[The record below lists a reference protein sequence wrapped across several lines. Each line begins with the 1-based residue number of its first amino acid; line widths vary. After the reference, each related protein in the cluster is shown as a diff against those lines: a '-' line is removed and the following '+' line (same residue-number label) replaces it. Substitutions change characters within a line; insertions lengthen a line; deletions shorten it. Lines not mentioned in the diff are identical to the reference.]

1 MHDRI
6 RAMADRNPRSKL
18 RSMKRQYFF
27 MTFFLAFGLFLLV
40 YLPMEILFTIFECG
54 PYVRIGFIAALFFAD
69 YLTVN
74 YLVNHLWKDKW
85 KREVPE
91 LLDVIKAPEP
101 AYVMDEETA
110 RKLEE
115 TARIETKKKSGGFL
129 AHLYRS
135 LSPSDDAEEM
145 PAFEPKPLVAIE
157 AKEEKQ
163 VPSRLKKRR
172 EKEAAENPENQTQKD
187 VSKPEPAD
195 HETAGEEKPVPS
207 RVKKHEDPEKLQKKE
222 NPDRKDDSESKPDQK
237 HSKKAKKHRKKKQE
251 QKPKKV
257 EETPKPARETVPAK
271 AETEGGSWMT
281 PLDEMKTE
289 ELETAVEN
297 ALRQGY
303 NPTSNERNK

>member
-1 MHDRI
+1 
-6 RAMADRNPRSKL
+6 MADRNPRSKL
-18 RSMKRQYFF
+18 RTMKRQYFF
-27 MTFFLAFGLFLLV
+27 MTFFLAFGLFLVV

-54 PYVRIGFIAALFFAD
+54 PYVRLGLIAALFFAD

-74 YLVNHLWKDKW
+74 YLVNHLWNDKW

-91 LLDVIKAPEP
+91 LLDEIKAPEP

-110 RKLEE
+110 KKLEE
-115 TARIETKKKSGGFL
+115 TAKIEKKKKNSGFL

-145 PAFEPKPLVAIE
+145 PTTAPESAEVHP
-157 AKEEKQ
+157 
-163 VPSRLKKRR
+163 
-172 EKEAAENPENQTQKD
+172 AA
-187 VSKPEPAD
+187 
-195 HETAGEEKPVPS
+195 EEKPVPS
-207 RVKKHEDPEKLQKKE
+207 RMKKRREAEAAMEPENLPVKEVQEPQAAAPEEVKEEPQVPSHRKKRNE
-222 NPDRKDDSESKPDQK
+222 NETVPEPENREKAEPKPETQP
-237 HSKKAKKHRKKKQE
+237 SKKAKKQSKKKPE
-251 QKPKKV
+251 RKNKKTEETKTAV
-257 EETPKPARETVPAK
+257 EETTPVKT
-271 AETEGGSWMT
+271 ETESGSWMT

>member
-1 MHDRI
+1 
-6 RAMADRNPRSKL
+6 MADRNPRSKL
-18 RSMKRQYFF
+18 RTMKRQYFF
-27 MTFFLAFGLFLLV
+27 MTFFLAFGLFLVV

-54 PYVRIGFIAALFFAD
+54 PYVRLGLIAALFFAD

-74 YLVNHLWKDKW
+74 YLVNHLWNDKW

-91 LLDVIKAPEP
+91 LLDEIKAPEP

-110 RKLEE
+110 KKLEE
-115 TARIETKKKSGGFL
+115 TAKIEKKKKNNGFL

-145 PAFEPKPLVAIE
+145 PTTAPESAEVHP
-157 AKEEKQ
+157 
-163 VPSRLKKRR
+163 
-172 EKEAAENPENQTQKD
+172 AA
-187 VSKPEPAD
+187 
-195 HETAGEEKPVPS
+195 EEKPVPS
-207 RVKKHEDPEKLQKKE
+207 RMKKRREAEAAMEPDNLPVKEVQEPQAEAPEEVKEEPQVPSRQKKRNE
-222 NPDRKDDSESKPDQK
+222 NETVPEPENREKAEPKPETQP
-237 HSKKAKKHRKKKQE
+237 SKKAKKQSKKKPE
-251 QKPKKV
+251 RKNKKT
-257 EETPKPARETVPAK
+257 EETKTAAEEKTPVKT
-271 AETEGGSWMT
+271 ETEGGSWMT

>member
-1 MHDRI
+1 MRDRI
-6 RAMADRNPRSKL
+6 KAMADRNPRSKL

-27 MTFFLAFGLFLLV
+27 MTFFLAFGLFLVV

-54 PYVRIGFIAALFFAD
+54 PYVRIGLIAALFFAD

-110 RKLEE
+110 KKLEE
-115 TARIETKKKSGGFL
+115 TSRIETKKKNGGFL

-145 PAFEPKPLVAIE
+145 PTLEPKLPVAME

-172 EKEAAENPENQTQKD
+172 EKEAAEIAKNQIPKD
-187 VSKPEPAD
+187 VSTPVSAD
-195 HETAGEEKPVPS
+195 HETAGVEKPVPS
-207 RVKKHEDPEKLQKKE
+207 GVKKHADLEKAEKRE
-222 NPDRKDDSESKPDQK
+222 NQERKDDSESIPDQK
-237 HSKKAKKHRKKKQE
+237 RSKKSKKHHKKKQ
-251 QKPKKV
+251 KPKQM
-257 EETPKPARETVPAK
+257 EETPKSAEEAVLSKT
-271 AETEGGSWMT
+271 ETEGGSWMT